1 MRCPSIPYP
10 PIHPRPCPISI
21 HLPSAPAH
29 APNGVKKKLPTCK
42 PDPVPAR
49 GSMRRIDSHGWP
61 SFIWPLH
68 YYRDLAAYPPAL
80 LPMGNIGR
88 AALDRRYTWHFSMQ
102 GLPAPPVTW
111 RHRGLLPHIFILTHP
126 SAPGVSTFAAD
137 ITRTGAEGWAVIFCG
152 TRCERLRAPRRLTGA
167 LPYAVRTFLPS

>member
-1 MRCPSIPYP
+1 MPITQSPAFQFLTSKFTHALVRFRYSCRPLAPIRRMR
-10 PIHPRPCPISI
+10 R
-21 HLPSAPAH
+21 L
-29 APNGVKKKLPTCK
+29 KKLPTCK

-49 GSMRRIDSHGWP
+49 GSMRRIDSWGWP
-61 SFIWPLH
+61 SFIWPLY

-80 LPMGNIGR
+80 LPRRNIGR

-126 SAPGVSTFAAD
+126 SAPGVSTW
-137 ITRTGAEGWAVIFCG
+137 RPPHRGG
-152 TRCERLRAPRRLTGA
+152 RRRVGS
-167 LPYAVRTFLPS
+167 YFLWHSL